1 LAASGEATPPTRG
14 VEVGVEVEE
23 QETSKVEK
31 RSKVEMRTGRYA
43 NAKPFIE
50 VMIL

>member
-1 LAASGEATPPTRG
+1 LASSGEATPPTRG

-31 RSKVEMRTGRYA
+31 RTGRYE